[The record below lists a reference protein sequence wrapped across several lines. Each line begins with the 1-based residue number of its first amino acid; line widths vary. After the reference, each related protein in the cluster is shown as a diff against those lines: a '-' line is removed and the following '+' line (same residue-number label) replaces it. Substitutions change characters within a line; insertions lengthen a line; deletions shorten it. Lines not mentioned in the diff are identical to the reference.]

1 MPLLTV
7 LTAHGDAVYEVP
19 TGMVAT
25 IWGGF
30 ELDTDLLSGKGATLC
45 TDPARIAESDK
56 RYRPMAPCVWPS
68 PSKGRRP

>member
-1 MPLLTV
+1 MPFLTV

-19 TGMVAT
+19 TGTVAT

-45 TDPARIAESDK
+45 TDPRAMGQE
-56 RYRPMAPCVWPS
+56 
-68 PSKGRRP
+68 GRREKRERWKRANAGGKP

>member
-1 MPLLTV
+1 MPRLTV

-30 ELDTDLLSGKGATLC
+30 ELDTDLLSGGGATLC
-45 TDPARIAESDK
+45 TDPERIAESD
-56 RYRPMAPCVWPS
+56 RRFQPMAPCDWPS
-68 PSKGRRP
+68 PPRGART